1 MVVFE
6 QTSLYRWQ
14 VRETSLEEKQKD
26 KSNGGY
32 LRCDFYVMTKVEHIV
47 FDITNSLCILM
58 IYDKNFS
65 HI

>member
-1 MVVFE
+1 M
-6 QTSLYRWQ
+6 
-14 VRETSLEEKQKD
+14 RETSLEEKQKD